1 MENIKTYDDF
11 LVEENIF
18 TDILYLILK
27 IVYSLFSFPFK
38 WIEIMGSIKLG
49 YNNPKFILRYIQL
62 SIDLVYSLSNRI
74 NEINDFK
81 LNKKEQKYLKKIK
94 KDFIKRFKSINP
106 SIDVIKNYYIKKYR
120 LKGDDLDIIQNQNVM
135 DYFYDDKR
143 LKELNNIIF
152 KYKKKKNNDFND
164 LDIFDEEW
172 DDDDNNDIGNND
184 DILNKSYFVLKLDV
198 KDGFIGKFELKYRF
212 NEIYFGYR
220 PLNDMLHGGIG
231 EFRYIMNK
239 SSIGL
244 VTLLN
249 FNLLRTKFDLIII
262 PENKVDLLR
271 KILSFNLKYINKMC
285 LKKYKYVDDLIIDL
299 NNNLN
304 NSLMLDP
311 FRY

>member
-1 MENIKTYDDF
+1 MENIKTYDNF
-11 LVEENIF
+11 IVEENVF

-27 IVYSLFSFPFK
+27 IVYGILVFPFK

-62 SIDLVYSLSNRI
+62 NIDLIYSLSNRI
-74 NEINDFK
+74 YEINDFK
-81 LNKKEQKYLKKIK
+81 LDKKEQKYLKKIK
-94 KDFIKRFKSINP
+94 KEFIKRFKSINP
-106 SIDVIKNYYIKKYR
+106 SVDDIKNYHIKKYR
-120 LKGDDLDIIQNQNVM
+120 LKGDDLDIIQNQNVV
-135 DYFYDDKR
+135 DYFYDDKK
-143 LKELNNIIF
+143 LKELNKIIF
-152 KYKKKKNNDFND
+152 KYKKNNIDNKNFNN

-172 DDDDNNDIGNND
+172 DDDDDDNND

-212 NEIYFGYR
+212 NEIYFGYS
-220 PLNDMLHGGIG
+220 PLNNMLTGGVG

-244 VTLLN
+244 ITLLN
-249 FNLLRTKFDLIII
+249 YNLLKTNFKLIII

-271 KILSFNLKYINKMC
+271 KILTFNLKYINKMS

>member
-11 LVEENIF
+11 IVEENIF
-18 TDILYLILK
+18 TDILYMILK
-27 IVYSLFSFPFK
+27 IVYALFSFPFK

-74 NEINDFK
+74 NEVNNFK
-81 LNKKEQKYLKKIK
+81 LDKKEQKYLKKIK
-94 KDFIKRFKSINP
+94 KEFIKRFKSINP

-152 KYKKKKNNDFND
+152 KYKKKKNNNFND

-172 DDDDNNDIGNND
+172 DDDDNDIGNND
-184 DILNKSYFVLKLDV
+184 DILNKSYFVLKLDI

-212 NEIYFGYR
+212 NEIYFGYS
-220 PLNDMLHGGIG
+220 PLNNRLHGGID

-249 FNLLRTKFDLIII
+249 YNLLRTKFNLIII

-304 NSLMLDP
+304 NTLMLDP